1 MMSFSL
7 ETMRMRFP
15 HLFEHIFFL
24 LHPKD
29 LAKCREVN
37 RFLEENLEKL
47 WWRRKIQFQLE
58 HIQCQLKNSY
68 PEYNNDWRLVV
79 KKISLDSLKKLHG
92 YLLRFLFKIDHMDMF
107 VQYLSPILV
116 LAAFGDEN
124 LFKEISGILKNV
136 YPKPIVCLLY
146 IAARYDNLDTFK
158 AIIEGSD
165 EKNPLSKHDGCQLL
179 HGAALAAMAAASGRF
194 NIFQYLI
201 KTFEESCMDNTE
213 WSPLHFAALNGQ
225 FEICKFIIEN
235 VSNKC
240 TTDGNDKIP
249 LHLAAENGCLEI
261 CMLLWEQCKEKNVPD
276 IFGRTPLHYAAK
288 HGHLDVYNFI
298 LANADEKKPLDN
310 EGHTPIALAKS
321 SKCPCHDRKFVE
333 RQQCK
338 KAA

>member
-1 MMSFSL
+1 MSFSL

-37 RFLEENLEKL
+37 RFFEENLEKL
-47 WWRRKIQFQLE
+47 WWMRKIQFQLE

-158 AIIEGSD
+158 AIVEGSD
-165 EKNPLSKHDGCQLL
+165 EKNPLSKHSGCQLL

-194 NIFQYLI
+194 KIFQYLI
-201 KTFEESCMDNTE
+201 QTFEESCMDNTE

-333 RQQCK
+333 RRKCK